1 MNKLFCRIS
10 GRNFLPF
17 FLQNP
22 TRIALLWGKG
32 VYKLKSQIVSS
43 ASFSPP
49 AHTYQNLFPGMF
61 LMEEFGGRRFSYDVI
76 NNTSSFVLS
85 LVTQGADWLVL
96 FRDCLQTDTDCIII
110 TFSFFVIME
119 APDDPFPGGFDW
131 VEDLDF
137 EVRDDEDE
145 EEDEPNI
152 APEGDD
158 QQVRSFKGYH
168 PQRISI

>member
-1 MNKLFCRIS
+1 
-10 GRNFLPF
+10 
-17 FLQNP
+17 
-22 TRIALLWGKG
+22 
-32 VYKLKSQIVSS
+32 
-43 ASFSPP
+43 
-49 AHTYQNLFPGMF
+49 
-61 LMEEFGGRRFSYDVI
+61 MEEFGGRRFSYYVI